1 MGELGLAF
9 WDGDA
14 QNIAV
19 CREWSRSQSCRSCR
33 SVWTAQDGISGIR
46 GIPVSLIQI
55 RMFCDALI
63 SHFGGAGRDEDAE
76 QTLHPQP
83 RDERRRQGINSAVPW
98 GHQHPSPQTSI
109 LQRMPRA
116 LSLSPK
122 NTCPEGLLY
131 GK

>member
-1 MGELGLAF
+1 ML
-9 WDGDA
+9 
-14 QNIAV
+14 
-19 CREWSRSQSCRSCR
+19 RTSQSAGNGPVPKAAGAAGVFGQRR
-33 SVWTAQDGISGIR
+33 MGFLGSGA
-46 GIPVSLIQI
+46 GVGLDVPVSPVQI